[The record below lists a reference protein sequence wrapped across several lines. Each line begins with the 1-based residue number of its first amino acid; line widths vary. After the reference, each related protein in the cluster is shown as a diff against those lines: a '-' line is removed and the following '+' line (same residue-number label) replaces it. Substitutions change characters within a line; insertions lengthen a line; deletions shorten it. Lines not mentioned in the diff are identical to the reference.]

1 MRFSSRLP
9 VATHI
14 LLCIALLGD
23 EHKTTSTFLAGSVG
37 VNPVIV
43 RNVLGQLKAAGI
55 VTVEPGVGGASLA
68 RDPEQITLLDV
79 FHAVEERESLFR
91 FHDNPNPE
99 CPVGRNVHA
108 VLGKSLAA
116 VDDAM
121 EAQLAATTLA
131 DLMDAT
137 TRREAARD

>member
-1 MRFSSRLP
+1 MLVAGRKDMTFSTRLP

-14 LLCIALLGD
+14 LLCIALLGN
-23 EHKTTSTFLAGSVG
+23 ENKTTSTFLAGSVG
-37 VNPVIV
+37 VNPVVV

-55 VTVEPGVGGASLA
+55 VSVEPGVGGASLA
-68 RDPEQITLLDV
+68 R
-79 FHAVEERESLFR
+79 AVEECDGLFR

-116 VDDAM
+116 VDEAM
-121 EAQLAATTLA
+121 EAQLAATTLRG
-131 DLMDAT
+131 LMDAT
-137 TRREAARD
+137 AEREPAMRCE

>member
-68 RDPEQITLLDV
+68 RDPVQITLLDV